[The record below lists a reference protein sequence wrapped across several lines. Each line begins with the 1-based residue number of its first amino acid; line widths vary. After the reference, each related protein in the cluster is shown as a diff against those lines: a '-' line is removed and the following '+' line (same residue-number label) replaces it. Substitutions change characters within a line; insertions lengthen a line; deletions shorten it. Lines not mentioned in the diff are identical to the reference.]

1 MTSSNQ
7 SSSDYS
13 ESNEQQKQSNSVL
26 HSGSSAT
33 GQYYPGPTSVP
44 MEYMVPIGHIEMG
57 QTVAQVAYP
66 FVDPY
71 CRGIIAAYG
80 AQTAVYHPSMGL
92 PPISMLMTNDAVE
105 PVYVNAKQY
114 QGILRRRQS
123 RAKAESENKLIKS
136 RKPYLHESRH
146 LHAVRRARGSG
157 GRFIKSKSTEKQDN
171 EADPHEMQKPLSM
184 NHPSIDP
191 SENKAKAAEVS
202 GFEKSPLNNGAA
214 SAQST
219 A

>member
-33 GQYYPGPTSVP
+33 GQYYPGTTSVP

-57 QTVAQVAYP
+57 QTVAQIAYP

-157 GRFIKSKSTEKQDN
+157 
-171 EADPHEMQKPLSM
+171 EATFHESPR
-184 NHPSIDP
+184 IDP